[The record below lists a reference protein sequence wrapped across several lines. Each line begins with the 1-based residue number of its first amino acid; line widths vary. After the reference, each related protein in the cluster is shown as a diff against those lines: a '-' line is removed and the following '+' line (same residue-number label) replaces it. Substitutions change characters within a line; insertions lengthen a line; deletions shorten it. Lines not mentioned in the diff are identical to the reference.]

1 MRDMEG
7 RKDDQGKLR
16 WELLP
21 LDLIEKI
28 VDVYTHGAERYGAN
42 TWQNLSNGYQR
53 FKAALLR
60 HLVEHEKGNKIDADS
75 GREHLAHVAWN
86 AIAMLY
92 HANRESEGE
101 PLEETLSRYRE
112 LREILEGEIEKL
124 EKKLTNEI

>member
-1 MRDMEG
+1 MNEG

-28 VDVYTHGAERYGAN
+28 VDIYTHGAERYGAN
-42 TWQNLSNGYQR
+42 TWQNLDNGYQR

-60 HLVEHEKGNKIDADS
+60 HLVEHEKGNTIDADS

-112 LREILEGEIEKL
+112 LHEILEGEIVKL
-124 EKKLTNEI
+124 ENKLINER